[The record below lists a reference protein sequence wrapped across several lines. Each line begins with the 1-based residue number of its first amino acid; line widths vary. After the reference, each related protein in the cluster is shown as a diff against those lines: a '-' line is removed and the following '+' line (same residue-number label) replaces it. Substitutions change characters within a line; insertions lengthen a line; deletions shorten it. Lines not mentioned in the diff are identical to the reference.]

1 MIEKSYDF
9 LDKKDLVSA
18 EESLRAAMR
27 LEPGNPMN
35 YALLTNLGSIQRRQ
49 GKLQDALL
57 SYTAALSGRPNN
69 PTILENRASLYSELG
84 ETEKALND
92 YDALL
97 IVEPTNEEALYCR
110 GLIYL
115 VLSPD

>member
-1 MIEKSYDF
+1 MRLLLIFITFIMATANCFAQSYEELIEKSYDF

-57 SYTAALSGRPNN
+57 SYTGRTQRTSQQSDYPGEPRLSLLRAGRN
-69 PTILENRASLYSELG
+69 G
-84 ETEKALND
+84 ESAE
-92 YDALL
+92 
-97 IVEPTNEEALYCR
+97 
-110 GLIYL
+110 
-115 VLSPD
+115 